1 MIERV
6 SKAALF
12 ALYQLT
18 IVLGIAL
25 MPVAMALQRTFGRA
39 PPLHRFIER
48 VERRYETAA

>member
-18 IVLGIAL
+18 IVLGIVL
-25 MPVAMALQRTFGRA
+25 MPIAVTLQRTVGRA

-48 VERRYETAA
+48 VERSYEATA